1 MNHEIGLDQ
10 LKQNIYEVLVN
21 KKIMNLTDVFLKFQI
36 IFNQGMD
43 DKSQIIDKSVKEIL
57 LKQTNSGKPVL
68 LDAKI
73 CWFTNI
79 FFSVKLFLLISGT
92 KSDKIFVYAP
102 KSDSKKQPKIQVFD
116 LNNNFKTCTALADES
131 RVLTAGGI
139 LQDHFVMCG
148 GLDRTM
154 MPKGEFSWTDNF
166 IYYAAYDDC
175 LIIGEKKSYKMKRPD
190 NSKKRYL
197 AAAVTLNETTLWI
210 VGGRIAKRSLG
221 FDSKFETYVT
231 RSSEFLTLNKLTEGP
246 NLPLHQIGVRIDIC
260 DSPIFLTSIGQFG

>member
-10 LKQNIYEVLVN
+10 LKQNIYEVLVS

-92 KSDKIFVYAP
+92 KSNKIFVYAP
-102 KSDSKKQPKIQVFD
+102 KSDSKKQPKFQVFD

-175 LIIGEKKSYKMKRPD
+175 LITGEKKSFKIKKLN